1 MLAPRPDL
9 SDHLPTD
16 PDRLGDPPVGPPV
29 VAVELRGELPACPGE
44 RLDAGLMLSQ
54 FIGNDE
60 QRCDDLPWG
69 HRAPLLALHDRHS
82 T

>member
-1 MLAPRPDL
+1 M
-9 SDHLPTD
+9 
-16 PDRLGDPPVGPPV
+16 
-29 VAVELRGELPACPGE
+29 VAVELHDELPACPGE

-54 FIGNDE
+54 FIGDDE

-69 HRAPLLALHDRHS
+69 HLAPLLALHDRHS